1 MKSIQSKFLT
11 IIISGMLILA
21 VAISIVSLIYIGR
34 ILEVDSDVIT
44 DSVAN
49 TESQRIDAT
58 LQEVAYIARAMEKY
72 VVSTLSDEQ
81 ILRVPDALAAYLAL
95 AKDTYYAMV
104 GNEACVSSFYL
115 QFAPEVS
122 NGTAGFLM
130 GRALGAS
137 EFQELPLVDISD
149 LERKDYNEI
158 CWYSEPIASGKA
170 VWISP
175 YRDPVSNDMVVSY
188 TIPIYKNYRLLG
200 VVGVDIDFSV
210 LTDMVA
216 DISVYNNGFAYLE
229 SGDGETLYFSP
240 VDDHLL
246 KRAHTD
252 HGFAEEHKTLENG
265 MKLVIHADY
274 SDIQRNGYRML
285 IDIIIIVLVLLL
297 SFTLITYFLTKRITS
312 PLQKLTVAAE
322 MLADGGEDL
331 DLASCKTGDEVGV
344 LATAFEKTAKK
355 LSEYMGYVNA
365 LAYKDSLTG
374 VKNSTAYKEMTAEM
388 DLLVKR
394 GEAEPFAILVADVN
408 GLKLTNDKYGHEFGN
423 KLIIKVARII
433 CDVFK
438 HSPVFRI
445 GGDEFAVVL
454 KGVDFENREELLAE
468 LNRKSEGVSIGDGD
482 QNIAVSF
489 ARAIA
494 DFNADIDDGAAS
506 VFRRADTKMYEHK
519 NAIRES
525 RSAE

>member
-1 MKSIQSKFLT
+1 
-11 IIISGMLILA
+11 MLILA
-21 VAISIVSLIYIGR
+21 VAISVVSLIYIGR
-34 ILEVDSDVIT
+34 ILELDSDIIT

-58 LQEVAYIARAMEKY
+58 LQEVSYIARAMEKY

-81 ILRVPDALAAYLAL
+81 MLRDPDMLDAYLAL

-122 NGTAGFLM
+122 NDTAGFLM
-130 GRALGAS
+130 SRALGAS
-137 EFQELPLVDISD
+137 EFKELALTDVSD
-149 LERKDYNEI
+149 LEGKTYSEI
-158 CWYSEPIASGKA
+158 CWYTEPIASGKA

-175 YRDPVSNDMVVSY
+175 YLDPTTNTVIVSY
-188 TIPIYKNYRLLG
+188 TIPIYKSYRLLG

-216 DISVYNNGFAYLE
+216 DISVYDNGFAYLE

-246 KRAHTD
+246 KRTHTD
-252 HGFAEEHKTLENG
+252 HGFAEEHKILENG

-274 SDIQRNGYRML
+274 SDIQRDGYRML
-285 IDIIIIVLVLLL
+285 VDIIIIVLIFLL
-297 SFTLITYFLTKRITS
+297 SFTLITYFLTKRITR

-322 MLADGGEDL
+322 MLADGSGDL
-331 DLASCKTGDEVGV
+331 ELESCKTGDEVGV
-344 LATAFEKTAKK
+344 LAAVFEKTAKR
-355 LSEYMGYVNA
+355 LSEYMSYVNA

-374 VKNSTAYKEMTAEM
+374 VKNSTAYKELTAEM

-408 GLKLTNDKYGHEFGN
+408 ELKRTNDRYGHEFGN
-423 KLIIKVARII
+423 KLIVKVSRII

-454 KGVDFENREELLAE
+454 MGVDFENREALLRELDL
-468 LNRKSEGVSIGDGD
+468 KGEGVFIGEGE
-482 QNIAVSF
+482 NKIAVSF

-494 DFNADIDDGAAS
+494 VFNADIDDGAAS
-506 VFRRADTKMYEHK
+506 VFHRADTKMYEHK
-519 NAIRES
+519 NAMRE
-525 RSAE
+525 A